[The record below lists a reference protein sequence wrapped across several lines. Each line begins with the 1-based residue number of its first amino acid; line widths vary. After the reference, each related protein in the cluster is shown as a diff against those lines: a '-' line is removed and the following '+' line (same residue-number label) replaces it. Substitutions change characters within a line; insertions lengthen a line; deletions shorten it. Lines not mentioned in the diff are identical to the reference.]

1 MIFSAVDRVSLKI
14 SLGCSNGVVGSL
26 FMVRLLNEINIDTLK
41 SIYVIEKLLG
51 EREKSVGSFGE

>member
-1 MIFSAVDRVSLKI
+1 MIFSAADRVSLKI
-14 SLGCSNGVVGSL
+14 SLGCSNGAVGSL

-51 EREKSVGSFGE
+51 